1 MAFDNSRKQT
11 ALHWAVNSRKKPV
24 VKVLMEYGADPFL
37 QDAENKTAMEYAIS
51 SKQKELV
58 EEMTRMLLQRDLD
71 AVSVIGSAKN
81 VC

>member
-1 MAFDNSRKQT
+1 
-11 ALHWAVNSRKKPV
+11 
-24 VKVLMEYGADPFL
+24 LMEYGADPFL